1 MMTISTRLL
10 ICLLLILLASPA
22 AATGSIRCSGR
33 IVEQGMKKDEVIK
46 HCGAPT
52 VKDEANS
59 YWCEDR
65 GDLNLVTR
73 IFFVGDKT
81 EFIDEVPRDE
91 MP

>member
-1 MMTISTRLL
+1 
-10 ICLLLILLASPA
+10 
-22 AATGSIRCSGR
+22 
-33 IVEQGMKKDEVIK
+33 MKKDEVIK

-59 YWCEDR
+59 YWFYDR